1 MEEEE
6 VIAKEDEDDA
16 DELNVDS
23 NVDVETNVEENLTTP
38 ELPEII
44 SDENSDGSVNRCSIL
59 ASSIVSNGLNSNLA
73 SSFFPIFQSGVH
85 QRC

>member
-6 VIAKEDEDDA
+6 VIANEGEDDA

-23 NVDVETNVEENLTTP
+23 NVEENLTTP

-44 SDENSDGSVNRCSIL
+44 SDENSDGSDWQ
-59 ASSIVSNGLNSNLA
+59 AP
-73 SSFFPIFQSGVH
+73 F
-85 QRC
+85 